1 MNERTRKL
9 LKGIAVDL
17 AGGLLIAVGI
27 YNFALNANFPLTGVS
42 GICLIL
48 YRLVGLPIG
57 LGTVLI
63 NIPIAAVCC
72 KLLGRGFFLR
82 SVKSMLISSFIIDYI
97 APHLPV
103 YNGDR
108 LLAAICTGALA
119 GLGYAL
125 IYMED
130 SSTGGSDFMI
140 MAVRAVKP
148 YLSLGSISF
157 AIDGSI
163 ILIGGLLFSDMN
175 GIIYG
180 VIMAFVSSRVIDK
193 VMYGADQGK
202 VALVVTRSGQDVANA
217 IEAACGRGSTLLKA
231 MGSYSGLD
239 SQVVMC
245 ACDNKQMY
253 AVRRAAAEADP
264 GAFTVIIESSEV
276 LGEGFKEQ

>member
-63 NIPIAAVCC
+63 NIPIAAVCY

-103 YNGDR
+103 YDGDR

-148 YLSLGSISF
+148 YLSLGSISL

-163 ILIGGLLFSDMN
+163 ILSDMN

-231 MGSYSGLD
+231 TGSYSGLD

-264 GAFTVIIESSEV
+264 KAFTVIIESSEV

>member
-63 NIPIAAVCC
+63 NIPIAAVCY

-103 YNGDR
+103 YDGDR

-157 AIDGSI
+157 VIDGSI

-231 MGSYSGLD
+231 TGSYSGLD

-264 GAFTVIIESSEV
+264 KAFTVIIESSEV